1 MFLCLGE
8 DVANFVCGALA
19 GIFLVMEEKRGGGER
34 RAVGPYGVCGGEMGV
49 EAESVLLEGGAQGGN
64 LGGGEEQA
72 VDADCGTFDKMP

>member
-1 MFLCLGE
+1 
-8 DVANFVCGALA
+8 
-19 GIFLVMEEKRGGGER
+19 MEEKRGGGER

-72 VDADCGTFDKMP
+72 VDADCGTFDKMPYKVLGDGRRFGQSLFHQQDA